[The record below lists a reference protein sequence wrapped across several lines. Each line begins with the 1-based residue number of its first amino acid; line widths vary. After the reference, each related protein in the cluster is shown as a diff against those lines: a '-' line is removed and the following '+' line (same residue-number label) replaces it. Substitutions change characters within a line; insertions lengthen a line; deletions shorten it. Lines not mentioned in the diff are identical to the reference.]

1 MVKSNPRTDTLHRE
15 RLSVRKLLH
24 RLREHRLRR
33 NWTQAEM
40 ARRAGISRPAYQN
53 FEGGYSNITLTNLM
67 RILSVLG
74 FSTRI
79 TDLLPELEE
88 ERTVESADHAPRQ
101 RARKKRHA

>member
-1 MVKSNPRTDTLHRE
+1 MDKSTSRTDTLHRE

-74 FSTRI
+74 FSARI
-79 TDLLPELEE
+79 TDLVPEVEE
-88 ERTVESADHAPRQ
+88 ERTVESAAQAPRQ